1 MTTSAKQRQKQ
12 IEKRAKKRKL
22 AKQKSSGGEVRL
34 NRAGAYSHLPM
45 HECLV
50 PSTLFESGIGTLL
63 ASRKTATGQFAT
75 AVFLVDVFCLGIK
88 DAFFNVLD
96 IDEYEGRL
104 KSGLIASHGEG
115 VHTNKHPSC
124 FKKLILGVVD
134 YAGGLGLRPH
144 KDYQRT
150 IPLLESIDP
159 TVCPERF
166 EYGHEGKPFY
176 IRGPSESLSQAKR
189 IVDHLERRCGPGNF
203 NMLVTTGPID

>member
-12 IEKRAKKRKL
+12 MEKRAKKRKL
-22 AKQKSSGGEVRL
+22 AKQNSGGGDVRA
-34 NRAGAYSHLPM
+34 NRAGAYLLQPI

-88 DAFFNVLD
+88 DAFFDVLG

-115 VHTNKHPSC
+115 VHTNMHPSC

-134 YAGGLGLRPH
+134 YAGAVGFRPH

-150 IPLLESIDP
+150 ILLLEAIDP
-159 TVCPERF
+159 TACPERF

-189 IVDHLERRCGPGNF
+189 IVEHLDQRCGTGNF
-203 NMLVTTGPID
+203 NMLITTGPID